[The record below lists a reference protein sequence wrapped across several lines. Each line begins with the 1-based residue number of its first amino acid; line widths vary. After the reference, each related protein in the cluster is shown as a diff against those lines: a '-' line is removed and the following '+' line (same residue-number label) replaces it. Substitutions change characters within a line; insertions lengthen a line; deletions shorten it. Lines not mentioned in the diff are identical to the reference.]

1 MDQATHSKQ
10 ADSGQR
16 TAGIQRSVP
25 REVMTADVRQRNES
39 IRQVEREK
47 GEYALS
53 QFQSLNEKATA
64 GDL

>member
-1 MDQATHSKQ
+1 
-10 ADSGQR
+10 
-16 TAGIQRSVP
+16 
-25 REVMTADVRQRNES
+25 MTADVRQRNES

>member
-16 TAGIQRSVP
+16 TAGIRRSVP